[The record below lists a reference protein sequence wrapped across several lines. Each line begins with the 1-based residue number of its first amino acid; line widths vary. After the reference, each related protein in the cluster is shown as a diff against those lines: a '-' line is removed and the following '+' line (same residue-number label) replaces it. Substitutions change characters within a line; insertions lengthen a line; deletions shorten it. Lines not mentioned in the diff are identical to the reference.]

1 MLQERVCGQ
10 NAEAV
15 PLGATP
21 GPHSRGQERGPWR
34 EGWALEETS
43 HYGCHR
49 AQERVGDTLLPCPPS
64 TWTSDFARP
73 PPLGGLGSRVPSKQ
87 GGQREEKGPEDGQ
100 AAMGTFPVAHC
111 RFYVCF

>member
-1 MLQERVCGQ
+1 M
-10 NAEAV
+10 
-15 PLGATP
+15 
-21 GPHSRGQERGPWR
+21 
-34 EGWALEETS
+34 EETS

-73 PPLGGLGSRVPSKQ
+73 TPLGGLGNRVPSKQ